1 MNSLTQK
8 TPISLLQEQCARLG
22 MTPDYKLMSVE
33 GVVHAPVFMY
43 RVQVGDESAT
53 ATGQSKKKAKHAAA
67 KAILEVLSMKGFF
80 GELGLYSDGVPIDI
94 SSLGSEKES
103 TQSSV
108 NEDGIPGNPVGK
120 LQELCMKHR
129 WRPPYYE
136 TKKEEG
142 LPHERTFEIACY
154 VNEFTEIGCGKSKRL
169 AKRQAAH
176 NMLEKLKTMITDNA
190 DQPAEESKQ
199 NGISYPDVTEL
210 YNLKEKKTTTSL
222 SSNYAQELSTFLKDL
237 KLNTKETLIS
247 LQSTN
252 LNGNSLDFV
261 RMLEMISEEQ
271 DFPIKYTIVSDL
283 SISGKFQCLAELSSH
298 PVAVCFGTGIS
309 KDEAKQNAANN
320 ALHYLKIVTKK

>member
-80 GELGLYSDGVPIDI
+80 GELGLFSDGVPVDI

-103 TQSSV
+103 TQTSIT
-108 NEDGIPGNPVGK
+108 EDGIPGNPVGK

-154 VNEFTEIGCGKSKRL
+154 VNDFFEIGCGKSKRL
-169 AKRQAAH
+169 AKRQAAY
-176 NMLEKLKTMITDNA
+176 NMLEKLKTLIADNA
-190 DQPAEESKQ
+190 EQSTEEAKQ
-199 NGISYPDVTEL
+199 NGLPFNDIESY
-210 YNLKEKKTTTSL
+210 NSLKEKKPTSL
-222 SSNYAQELSTFLKDL
+222 PSNYAQELSTFLKDL
-237 KLNTKETLIS
+237 KLNTKETLVS

-252 LNGNSLDFV
+252 LNGNSIDFV
-261 RMLEMISEEQ
+261 HTLETISEEQ
-271 DFPIKYTIVSDL
+271 DFPINYTIVSDL
-283 SISGKFQCLAELSSH
+283 SISGKFQCLVELSSH

-309 KDEAKQNAANN
+309 KDEAKQNAALN